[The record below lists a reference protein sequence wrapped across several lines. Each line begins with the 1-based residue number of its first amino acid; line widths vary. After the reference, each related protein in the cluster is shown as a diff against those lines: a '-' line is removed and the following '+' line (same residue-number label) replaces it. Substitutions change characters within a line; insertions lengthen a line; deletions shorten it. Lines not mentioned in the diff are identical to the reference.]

1 MSAPFAVTTRVER
14 LSRSKARALASSS
27 NLFLPAAADATVAW
41 LFPGQGA
48 QEVGMGRDVYDTS
61 DAAREVFQTADR
73 VLGYSLSEICFEG
86 PEDRLRATEYTQPAI
101 FATSL
106 ACLAAAVEAGG
117 VAARPAFTAGHS
129 LGEYSAL
136 VAAGA
141 MSLEDGLS
149 LLDTR
154 ARLMAEAGRTN
165 TGTLA
170 AVIGMDEDA
179 VRGICADADVDVC
192 NYNLPNQTVVG
203 GTKAHVEHA
212 IELAKERGAQRA
224 LELNVSGAFHSRLMR
239 PAAEGLASH
248 VASAKIDAPPV
259 PVVANATATAMTDA
273 AAIRDELRA
282 QVATAVRWHESVT
295 LMAASGVSTFI
306 EFGPGRVLTGMVKRL
321 APSATLVNVSGLQP
335 V

>member
-1 MSAPFAVTTRVER
+1 
-14 LSRSKARALASSS
+14 
-27 NLFLPAAADATVAW
+27 
-41 LFPGQGA
+41 
-48 QEVGMGRDVYDTS
+48 MGRDVWEAS
-61 DAAREVFQTADR
+61 AAAREVFETADR

-86 PEDRLRATEYTQPAI
+86 PEERLRETEYTQPAI
-101 FATSL
+101 FTTSL
-106 ACLAAAVEAGG
+106 ACLAATVESGT

-141 MSLEDGLS
+141 MSLEDGLR

-154 ARLMAEAGRTN
+154 ARLMAEAGRSN
-165 TGTLA
+165 PGTLA
-170 AVIGMDEDA
+170 AILGMGEDA
-179 VRGICADADVDVC
+179 VRAICADADVDVC

-203 GTKAHVEHA
+203 GTRAAVERA

-239 PAAEGLASH
+239 PAAEGLASS
-248 VASAKIDAPPV
+248 VASASIGAPAV
-259 PVVANATATAMTDA
+259 PVVANATATAMSDA
-273 AAIRDELRA
+273 GAIREELCA
-282 QVATAVRWHESVT
+282 QVATAVCWHDSVT
-295 LMAASGVSTFI
+295 LMAAAGVATFI

-321 APSATLVNVSGLQP
+321 APAATLINVSGLHP

>member
-1 MSAPFAVTTRVER
+1 
-14 LSRSKARALASSS
+14 
-27 NLFLPAAADATVAW
+27 
-41 LFPGQGA
+41 
-48 QEVGMGRDVYDTS
+48 MGRDVWDAS
-61 DAAREVFQTADR
+61 AAARGVFETADR
-73 VLGYSLSEICFEG
+73 VLGYSLSGLCFEG
-86 PEDRLRATEYTQPAI
+86 PDDRLRQTEYTQPAI

-117 VAARPAFTAGHS
+117 VVARPAFTAGHS

-141 MSLEDGLS
+141 LSLDDGLR

-154 ARLMAEAGRTN
+154 ARLMAEAGRSHP
-165 TGTLA
+165 GTLA
-170 AVIGMDEDA
+170 AIVGMDEEA
-179 VRGICADADVDVC
+179 VRAICADADVDVC

-203 GTKAHVEHA
+203 GTRANVGRA

-239 PAAEGLASH
+239 PAADGLAKAVEAADVH
-248 VASAKIDAPPV
+248 APEV
-259 PVVANATATAMTDA
+259 PVVANASAEAMTTATA
-273 AAIRDELRA
+273 IRAELCA
-282 QVATAVRWHESVT
+282 QVATAVRWHDSVT
-295 LMAASGVSTFI
+295 LMAATGVSTFI

-321 APSATLVNVSGLQP
+321 APDAILVNVSGLQP